1 MKNISTT
8 SGVNNSASSNALN
21 VSFQIQDIAACSLVV
36 FKAVSIVA
44 GNSLL
49 IILFG
54 LKKKLRKKS
63 LFLIVNMALA
73 DVLLGAVTLPLMIYL
88 RISHT
93 SNIFVFLSYYLFS
106 LASLISAVF
115 VSCERFYAI
124 CRPLKHRTLSF
135 TTYRTAIVVAWV
147 LAVLSSTALTL
158 LAKLI
163 SLRTAQTA
171 ACSFPV
177 ISLFVVC
184 ACNINIFR
192 KSQRRV
198 TSYEQHN
205 RFLQKQRLTKTLQI
219 VSTVAVLTWIP
230 LVVFRLVVVLKGTI
244 QREFLFYDI
253 VLILNVSSS
262 ALNPFIYA
270 FRIPEFRKSLRLCCL
285 KSRAEMK
292 GEGREGKDII
302 ATSVTPVQ
310 KTLSTIDCYS
320 QGGYTLNVM
329 DTKL

>member
-1 MKNISTT
+1 
-8 SGVNNSASSNALN
+8 
-21 VSFQIQDIAACSLVV
+21 
-36 FKAVSIVA
+36 
-44 GNSLL
+44 
-49 IILFG
+49 
-54 LKKKLRKKS
+54 
-63 LFLIVNMALA
+63 MALA

-93 SNIFVFLSYYLFS
+93 SNIFGFLSYYLFS

-124 CRPLKHRTLSF
+124 CRALKHRTLSF

-192 KSQRRV
+192 KSQRRG

-230 LVVFRLVVVLKGTI
+230 LVVFRLVTVLKGTI

-292 GEGREGKDII
+292 REGREGKDIM

-310 KTLSTIDCYS
+310 KTLSTIDGYS

>member
-8 SGVNNSASSNALN
+8 SGVNNSASSNTLN
-21 VSFQIQDIAACSLVV
+21 VPFQIQHIAACSLVV

-63 LFLIVNMALA
+63 LFLIVNMAIA
-73 DVLLGAVTLPLMIYL
+73 DVLLGAVTLPLKIYL
-88 RISHT
+88 RISRT
-93 SNIFVFLSYYLFS
+93 SNIFAFVSYYLFS

-124 CRPLKHRTLSF
+124 CRPLKHRTLSS
-135 TTYRTAIVVAWV
+135 TTYRTAIVVVWV

-163 SLRTAQTA
+163 SLKTAQTA

-192 KSQRRV
+192 KANVGIPHINSTTGSRKNSAWQKLCRLSPPLLFWPGFLWSFLDWLPSWKALYKGNFCFM
-198 TSYEQHN
+198 TSY
-205 RFLQKQRLTKTLQI
+205 
-219 VSTVAVLTWIP
+219 
-230 LVVFRLVVVLKGTI
+230 
-244 QREFLFYDI
+244 
-253 VLILNVSSS
+253 
-262 ALNPFIYA
+262 
-270 FRIPEFRKSLRLCCL
+270 
-285 KSRAEMK
+285 
-292 GEGREGKDII
+292 
-302 ATSVTPVQ
+302 
-310 KTLSTIDCYS
+310 
-320 QGGYTLNVM
+320 
-329 DTKL
+329 

>member
-1 MKNISTT
+1 M
-8 SGVNNSASSNALN
+8 
-21 VSFQIQDIAACSLVV
+21 
-36 FKAVSIVA
+36 
-44 GNSLL
+44 
-49 IILFG
+49 
-54 LKKKLRKKS
+54 
-63 LFLIVNMALA
+63 
-73 DVLLGAVTLPLMIYL
+73 
-88 RISHT
+88 
-93 SNIFVFLSYYLFS
+93 
-106 LASLISAVF
+106 
-115 VSCERFYAI
+115 
-124 CRPLKHRTLSF
+124 
-135 TTYRTAIVVAWV
+135 TYRTAIVVAWV

-163 SLRTAQTA
+163 SLKTAQTA

-192 KSQRRV
+192 KGQRRDAA
-198 TSYEQHN
+198 YEQHN
-205 RFLQKQRLTKTLQI
+205 RFSQKQRLTKTLQI

-285 KSRAEMK
+285 KSRAGMK
-292 GEGREGKDII
+292 RGSREGKDIM

-310 KTLSTIDCYS
+310 KTSTINCYS
-320 QGGYTLNVM
+320 QGEFTLNVM